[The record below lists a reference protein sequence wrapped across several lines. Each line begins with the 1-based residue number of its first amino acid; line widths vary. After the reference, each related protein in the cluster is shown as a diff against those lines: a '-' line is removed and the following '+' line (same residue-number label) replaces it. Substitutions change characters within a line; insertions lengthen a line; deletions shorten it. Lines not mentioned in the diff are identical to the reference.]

1 MMNAGKKV
9 LINNKEAIYQTA
21 YDNKDVIAEAAY
33 DNRDVI
39 AQAAYNNR
47 ELLAEQYNKQNQNKI
62 RISKFRK

>member
-21 YDNKDVIAEAAY
+21 YENKDVIAEAAY

-47 ELLAEQYNKQNQNKI
+47 ELLAEQYNKQNQNNYYN
-62 RISKFRK
+62 SQY